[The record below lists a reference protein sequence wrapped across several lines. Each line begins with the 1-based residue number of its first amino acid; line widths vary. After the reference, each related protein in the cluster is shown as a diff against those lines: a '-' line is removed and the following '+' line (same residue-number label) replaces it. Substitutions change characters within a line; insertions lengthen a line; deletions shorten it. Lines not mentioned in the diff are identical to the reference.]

1 MASPTKTYD
10 LLNAEQFVLINNEK
24 RTNVG
29 SSELAVYDSNGP
41 DTNWNDYVYR
51 TGFQQSHNVSAGG
64 GSDKNTYYFSFGYTN
79 QEGIVRNNNLER
91 FNLKGDLTQEATR
104 WLKIGLNVQAS
115 RGTTTGFL
123 NGPNNLS
130 GASYATLRMLPNV
143 SVFDDTHPTG
153 YNIDLEKG
161 QALGR
166 GINNTYIDNNIPNIV
181 WVLDTNKMKTTNSRM
196 IGGGWAEITFMEGL
210 TLRTQGGMDYS
221 SLSDFRY
228 RDPASGDGFESGDIY
243 DYRVTKINWNW
254 QNVLNF
260 YRTFNDVHHLSATA
274 VQEYTYN
281 EYERIGV
288 YVSELSDTYFQDHV
302 ISDTYSNQ
310 LVYGGKTFNGLSSYM
325 LRANYNYDS
334 KYYIGGSIRTD
345 GLSRL
350 PSDSRWGTFY
360 GASAAWRLS
369 REAFWRDAPVANWVD
384 DLRIRASYATIGN
397 SEIGYDKTKGI

>member
-1 MASPTKTYD
+1 
-10 LLNAEQFVLINNEK
+10 
-24 RTNVG
+24 
-29 SSELAVYDSNGP
+29 
-41 DTNWNDYVYR
+41 
-51 TGFQQSHNVSAGG
+51 
-64 GSDKNTYYFSFGYTN
+64 
-79 QEGIVRNNNLER
+79 
-91 FNLKGDLTQEATR
+91 
-104 WLKIGLNVQAS
+104 
-115 RGTTTGFL
+115 
-123 NGPNNLS
+123 
-130 GASYATLRMLPNV
+130 MLPNV

-243 DYRVTKINWNW
+243 DCRVTKINWNW

-397 SEIGYDKTKGI
+397 SEIGYDKTKGNISNDFPYMNSYQPVGYGSSVGIAWTNFGNEALKWETTETFDLGIDDTLFNNRITFEMAY